1 MEHGGD
7 LLTYENFYDGELIDF
22 SSNINPLGTPK
33 GLKEDIINNLQT
45 LTTYPDIQ
53 YRKLKR
59 SISKYLNCE
68 ASNILVGNGAVEII
82 NNFVILAKK
91 IIVCT
96 PSFSEYEKRA
106 IAHNKL
112 VETIP
117 YKKDFTI
124 DMEAIEEIIHEDDLI
139 ILGNPNNPTGLRIPK
154 EQLLK
159 IYRLVKKAKAFLLL
173 DEAFFEFSP
182 EDYDSIELFK
192 EYNFESVGIIRAAT
206 KFFALPGIRLGYGCT
221 SKEKMEAIQK
231 IELPWSIN
239 SLADAAGQFILNDKE
254 YIRKSKEYIEAERR
268 FLLSELSRI
277 EGIKPYTTHTNYILI
292 KLLSWDEE
300 YVFNSLLKKGIII
313 RKCSS
318 FKDLDENHI
327 RVAIKD
333 RKNNLL
339 LVQAFK
345 NVE

>member
-112 VETIP
+112 VDTIP

-124 DMEAIEEIIHEDDLI
+124 DMEAIEETIHEDDLI

-268 FLLSELSRI
+268 FLLSELSMI

-300 YVFNSLLKKGIII
+300 YIFNSLLKKGIII